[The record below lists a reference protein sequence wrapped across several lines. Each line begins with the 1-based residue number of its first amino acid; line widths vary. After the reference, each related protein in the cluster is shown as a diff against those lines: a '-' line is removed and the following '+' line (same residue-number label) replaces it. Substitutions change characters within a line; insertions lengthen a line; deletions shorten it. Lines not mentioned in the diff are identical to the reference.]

1 MARQWG
7 LDILRIIS
15 MAAVVFIHAAA
26 QFWSLTDV
34 HSSDWMAMNAYDSA
48 VRWAVPVF
56 VMISGALF
64 LRPDCSQ
71 SIRRLYSKN
80 IVRIVIVIL
89 VWGFVYALFYHFPE
103 DISVKSLWAFIKAC
117 LLGHFHMWFLFMII
131 GLYIVTPVLRC
142 VTRDAVATR
151 YFLIVAFICNSL
163 LPFITGFGHFSILDS
178 LYTRG
183 MISVPLGYSFY
194 FVLGFWL
201 NQHDFGKCRVGLSL
215 AAIVL
220 GYVMVFGLTCWAS
233 FDAGRGDTR
242 FYDFFSLPVLLE
254 SVGVFVLVRGANV
267 RSIRGR
273 KVVSVMSGASL
284 GVYLVHMLV
293 MDALRNWFG
302 LSTVAFNSVLAIP
315 VTAISVIGISF
326 VLAVA
331 LRKIPV
337 VGKYIV

>member
-1 MARQWG
+1 M
-7 LDILRIIS
+7 
-15 MAAVVFIHAAA
+15 
-26 QFWSLTDV
+26 
-34 HSSDWMAMNAYDSA
+34 
-48 VRWAVPVF
+48 
-56 VMISGALF
+56 
-64 LRPDCSQ
+64 
-71 SIRRLYSKN
+71 
-80 IVRIVIVIL
+80 
-89 VWGFVYALFYHFPE
+89 
-103 DISVKSLWAFIKAC
+103 
-117 LLGHFHMWFLFMII
+117 
-131 GLYIVTPVLRC
+131 
-142 VTRDAVATR
+142 
-151 YFLIVAFICNSL
+151 
-163 LPFITGFGHFSILDS
+163 
-178 LYTRG
+178 
-183 MISVPLGYSFY
+183 
-194 FVLGFWL
+194 
-201 NQHDFGKCRVGLSL
+201 

-254 SVGVFVLVRGANV
+254 SVGVFVLVRGA
-267 RSIRGR
+267 SIRGR

-315 VTAISVIGISF
+315 VTAISVIAISF